1 MGQGVVATQI
11 NRIHDSILEG
21 RIVKQSSGKGYWDV
35 RDSYILMAEQ
45 VYNEPSE
52 ISVRSLMDKF
62 WESWQEM
69 AMRPEDRASR
79 LAVLERGESLM
90 SGIHRRYEGLKEIRE
105 MLEQDIQVTV
115 DRVNALS
122 TDIAGLNREIL
133 KVEAM
138 GDNPNDLLDRRD
150 LLVRKLADIVD
161 ITVDGRDADEFTVHT
176 GGMHLVQGGV
186 VTRIAAEPDPR
197 NEGYS
202 RVVWDSSGED
212 FIPRNGRL
220 AALVELRDGDIRGEV
235 QDLDTMTVN
244 FVDMVNEVHRA
255 AYGLNGKTG
264 IDFFTEYPFVANAN
278 GNYDRNGDGEF
289 DATYLFRI
297 NGSNRLDPQ
306 QQVGIAGTMTL
317 SGRGEPVEIDYA
329 PTDTVEDIVKR
340 INASGSEVVARFD
353 RLSRLTL
360 KGTAAE
366 GIENPDFV
374 IRGVEDSGQFLTGY
388 AGILEAS
395 GAEGAYSWEQADAVL
410 ALRGGEDGAAYA
422 VAPLSHPSGW
432 IEINREVKAEPNSIA
447 TGFGENGRPA
457 NPGDG
462 SAALAVAALR
472 DRDVMVGKLK
482 SFDEYFASAV
492 ARIGLKGESAQRA
505 LQTEEAIMKDLS
517 DMRESMSGVNIDE
530 ELANMIKF
538 QHGYAAASRF
548 ITTVDEMLDTI
559 INRMGV

>member
-1 MGQGVVATQI
+1 
-11 NRIHDSILEG
+11 
-21 RIVKQSSGKGYWDV
+21 
-35 RDSYILMAEQ
+35 
-45 VYNEPSE
+45 
-52 ISVRSLMDKF
+52 
-62 WESWQEM
+62 
-69 AMRPEDRASR
+69 
-79 LAVLERGESLM
+79 
-90 SGIHRRYEGLKEIRE
+90 
-105 MLEQDIQVTV
+105 
-115 DRVNALS
+115 
-122 TDIAGLNREIL
+122 
-133 KVEAM
+133 
-138 GDNPNDLLDRRD
+138 
-150 LLVRKLADIVD
+150 
-161 ITVDGRDADEFTVHT
+161 
-176 GGMHLVQGGV
+176 
-186 VTRIAAEPDPR
+186 
-197 NEGYS
+197 
-202 RVVWDSSGED
+202 
-212 FIPRNGRL
+212 
-220 AALVELRDGDIRGEV
+220 
-235 QDLDTMTVN
+235 
-244 FVDMVNEVHRA
+244 
-255 AYGLNGKTG
+255 
-264 IDFFTEYPFVANAN
+264 VANAN

-517 DMRESMSGVNIDE
+517 DMRESISGVNIDE